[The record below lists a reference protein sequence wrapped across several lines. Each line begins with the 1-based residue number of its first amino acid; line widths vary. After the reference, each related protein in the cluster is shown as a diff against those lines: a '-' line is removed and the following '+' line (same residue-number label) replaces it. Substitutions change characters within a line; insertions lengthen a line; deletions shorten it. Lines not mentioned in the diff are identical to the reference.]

1 MDRFWKR
8 WRSIGIAEHE
18 SAAIHLCM
26 TSNIGWELYRS
37 FLGVLREGSLSG
49 AARALGIT
57 QPTAGRH
64 VATLEEAL
72 GVVLFTR
79 SQVGLLPTEVALALR
94 THAEAMEST
103 AASLQRAATSQGEG
117 VRGVVRISASEVI
130 GVEVLPPIVAQLREA
145 HPALKVELVLTNRV
159 QDLLRREADIAVRM
173 VRPKQEQLVARHVGQ
188 IELGFHARK
197 DYLARHG
204 TPRKMEDMAAHAFIG
219 YDQPSAFVRNAGKA
233 LPAFGREAFSLRTDS
248 DLAQLAL
255 IRAGAGIG
263 ICQVGLARRDDA
275 LVRLVPRT
283 FAMKLETWVTM
294 HEDLRNS
301 PRCRAT
307 FDALVD
313 GLQEYIGPPPRGTQG
328 KMARAS
334 TQTPA

>member
-1 MDRFWKR
+1 
-8 WRSIGIAEHE
+8 
-18 SAAIHLCM
+18 M

-37 FLGVLREGSLSG
+37 FLSVLREGSLSG
-49 AARALGIT
+49 AARRLGIT

-64 VATLEEAL
+64 VAALEAAL

-79 SQVGLLPTEVALALR
+79 SQVGLMPTEVALALQ

-103 AASLQRAATSQGEG
+103 AASLARVATSQGEG
-117 VRGVVRISASEVI
+117 EGGRIRGVVRISASEVI
-130 GVEVLPPIVAQLREA
+130 GVEVLPPIVARLREA

-173 VRPKQEQLVARHVGQ
+173 VRPKQEQLVARQVGA

-204 TPRKMEDMAAHAFIG
+204 TPRRMEDLATHAVIG

-233 LPAFGREAFSLRTDS
+233 LPGYGREAFSLRTDS

-255 IRAGAGIG
+255 IRAGAGVG
-263 ICQVGLARRDDA
+263 ICQVGLARRDAD
-275 LVRLVPRT
+275 LVRLMPRA

-301 PRCRAT
+301 PRCRVA

-313 GLQEYIGPPPRGTQG
+313 GLQKYIAAPAQG
-328 KMARAS
+328 KMARAR
-334 TQTPA
+334 TQANE